1 MFENLNVTRVT
12 LHHVFKRPPS
22 GDRLPPVVGAE
33 VFRPSGEVAQVLRQ
47 RLVTV
52 LGSNTKSMAVD
63 ISKSAA
69 GSTFQVCRLIADS
82 DDEVL
87 LIASARV
94 ANNLADAQ
102 TTQVPSEGFLFV
114 ICGSVGPQSQRFVAL
129 MKAEPQ
135 NGFSVQ
141 ESGGISFS
149 LLNNLV
155 LTPASKLY
163 KVGIFIE
170 KDADRSNEDDSGG
183 WIAHLYD
190 DNMTQANRQ
199 NASIY
204 FYEAFLGCALPKDS
218 AFRTKQLYDLTERFI
233 STLEV
238 EPEIQND
245 YKTALYSYLKLDKS
259 TTISVDGFADTYF
272 ADDPVRMTKYKKF
285 MQESDFPAAAF
296 TKDIK
301 DLSGV
306 LKRRTIKFPSGTR
319 ISGLASAFDKIDFR
333 TEERTDSAGASAEVT
348 IITVPEKISSV

>member
-1 MFENLNVTRVT
+1 MFENLKVTRVT

-22 GDRLPPVVGAE
+22 GDRLTPVFGTE
-33 VFRPSGEVAQVLRQ
+33 VFRPTGDVERVLRD
-47 RLVTV
+47 RLVSV

-63 ISKSAA
+63 ISKSNSD
-69 GSTFQVCRLIADS
+69 STFQICRRVVDS
-82 DDEVL
+82 DDEL
-87 LIASARV
+87 LLSTSAQIA
-94 ANNLADAQ
+94 NKLADAQ

-114 ICGSVGPQSQRFVAL
+114 ICGSVGAHSERFVAL

-141 ESGGISFS
+141 DAGGISFS

-170 KDADRSNEDDSGG
+170 KVAEKSNEDGSEG

-218 AFRTKQLYDLTERFI
+218 AFRTKQLYDLTETFI
-233 STLEV
+233 TSLNV
-238 EPEIQND
+238 EPEVQSD

-259 TTISVDGFADTYF
+259 TTISVDEFADTYF
-272 ADDPVRMTKYKKF
+272 ADDPGRMTSYKNF
-285 MQESDFPAAAF
+285 MRDSEFPTAAF
-296 TKDIK
+296 TKDIQ

-319 ISGLASAFDKIDFR
+319 ITGLASAIDKIDIH
-333 TEERTDSAGASAEVT
+333 TDTQVDESGRATDITV
-348 IITVPEKISSV
+348 ITVPEKISSV